1 MNTRLKNTMLTKSMR
16 TPLLALC
23 LMTAT
28 AVAQTAGETP
38 ATDPAAMPVAG
49 EAEQTDAMQATEAS
63 AEEAV
68 GEAAVHA
75 ESAGEE
81 STGAEAGDE
90 ESLGEEPA
98 DEESD
103 DEESTDEAAA
113 DADQAPKDAPI
124 RESQERHL
132 SGDQALRA
140 HARDP
145 KALQELRGDRVEK
158 QQVEGEV
165 METVKLTGIIK
176 PLHFDSGAITIRA
189 DDITKI
195 RRALE
200 SVQGK
205 ANVRLHLAGHADNQR
220 LSPELATRYGDNL
233 GLARERAGEVA
244 ELLQRA
250 LALPPEAIAFE
261 GHGDTK
267 PVASNGSE
275 AGRARNRRVEVEVWY
290 DEPTAATTEKDVVV
304 ADDFRQIK
312 VCRVQELCLMRFQDG
327 HAKRTRVNNLVSA
340 LHYGEEGVEVTPEFV
355 EQVRKGFAN
364 LQNKQN
370 VTAKFIGYSDEM
382 ALSDRNARI
391 YGDAVALSKARA
403 HRTALAVQEALGLA
417 AAAVQSDGR
426 GATAFVGANDTPQGR
441 ALNRRIEVQF
451 WYDDPLQELPE
462 EPQMCPAEDDNEIVT
477 RVHQPSGGPLPILS
491 LDGSDIVIPAGLT
504 DRLRGA
510 MDEIRDRENVRLRF
524 IGYTGNERLDRRTTS
539 VYEDDIGLSAA
550 RARRAMDTIRSLM
563 QLGSDQAEHEGH
575 GFVHAADVPNEGFVQ
590 GPESYIEVQV
600 VYDEAVLRDD
610 YEGVDI
616 TRLNRELAPSNA
628 YGLNPMHIS
637 VNGEPLD
644 DPARSSAD
652 VQRCTDVALDD
663 AGIRFQFD
671 DLKASPRLAVSASP
685 QVAVVE
691 EPVRFRM
698 YSNYGGF
705 IHRAEVRILD
715 KAQSTQATP
724 IAVVALDAN
733 GNAEWQPS
741 IVDIPAAG
749 RELQYV
755 LRAYDEQGRFDETS
769 PRPLWLAH
777 AQDDGSV
784 ADVPATDG
792 ATAPP
797 LTGYGE
803 SHIARRNIRIGANTV
818 AVRGGGIP
826 EGHSVWVAGRPVP
839 VDANGDFIA
848 EEILPDGLQTVEVA
862 VLDAEG
868 NGKLYLRDLEMR
880 NRDRFLVA
888 VADVT
893 LAKDKTEGP
902 ADLLEGE
909 NTAFERSASLYG
921 RLAFFGTQ
929 KFGNGWRLTASADT
943 REGPLK
949 DLFGNLL
956 DKAPDALFRRLDPD
970 YHYPTFGDDG
980 VVEEM
985 APTMGKFYL
994 RAERGD
1000 DFAMWGNF
1008 QTDYAGNEMAQVDRG
1023 LYGAN
1028 AEWKSETTTSFG
1040 EHRAVVGGFA
1050 AEPGTIGGRDEF
1062 RGTGGSLF
1070 YLRNQDIL
1078 GGSERLRIEMRDR
1091 DSQLVTGTVEL
1102 RPGLDY
1108 DIDYLQ
1114 GRILLSQPLSST
1126 GSDNM
1131 LVRGGGLSGDE
1142 AWLVARYEYAPG
1154 FDEIDTV
1161 STGGRAHLWINDH
1174 IGLGLTG
1181 SRSSG
1186 DADDNSVLGADFT
1199 FRKSTDT
1206 WLKLQGGRTTGM
1218 VSNSLFSHDGG
1229 FGFTGNDP
1237 AAFDNA
1243 EASSYR
1249 ADVSVGIGDV
1259 FGNGKGR
1266 VTLYTQAQDAGYSAP
1281 GLTTTSDRTYYGGT
1295 LDVPIGEKLSVAGKA
1310 DHREQDSGL
1319 TLEAAELNVKYQLDD
1334 RWSVAGGVRSDKRED
1349 LRASVPLTQEQGQR
1363 TDAVVHVGYD
1373 SGAKWNAWGFAQ
1385 QTLSKDGDRQDNGRL
1400 GAGGAMRLGEK
1411 LRIEAEASAGDLG
1424 PGGRLGTSYMVS
1436 DKTSMYL
1443 NYALEN
1449 ERGDILNGTNIS
1461 GQRGSLVGGMK
1472 HRLADGSSLYAE
1484 ERYQD
1489 ANEARGLT
1497 HAAGLSLNL
1506 GERWTLGAN
1515 AEFGTLQDTETAAE
1529 TERRA
1534 GGVRVAYVLGSTLI
1548 SSGVEYR
1555 ADDSE
1560 RSDGTHVERTTWLFR
1575 NNFKLQMSDD
1585 WRLVGKFDHS
1595 KSESSQGQFYDGK
1608 YTEGVVGFGYRPVLS
1623 NRLNALAKYTYFYN
1637 VPTTDQI
1644 TLTGTA
1650 AQFIQKSHIASVD
1663 ANYEL
1668 TPRWSIGGK
1677 YAYRLGSVSLDRENP
1692 EFFDNR
1698 AQLMI
1703 LRTDVRL
1710 FGDYEMLV
1718 EARRLTLP
1726 DLDESRSG
1734 MLLGV
1739 YRYFGEHVKAGVGY
1753 NFTDFSEN
1761 LTDLS
1766 YRHQGVFVNVVG
1778 AL

>member
-1 MNTRLKNTMLTKSMR
+1 MLTKNMR

-23 LMTAT
+23 LLTAT
-28 AVAQTAGETP
+28 AAAQT
-38 ATDPAAMPVAG
+38 VG
-49 EAEQTDAMQATEAS
+49 EAASIDVAAGAPSSEATAAGDAATAAQEASASGGEATGAAPTDAES
-63 AEEAV
+63 AEEA
-68 GEAAVHA
+68 
-75 ESAGEE
+75 SAGEE
-81 STGAEAGDE
+81 SSGAAVDE
-90 ESLGEEPA
+90 
-98 DEESD
+98 
-103 DEESTDEAAA
+103 
-113 DADQAPKDAPI
+113 DQAPKDAPI
-124 RESQERHL
+124 RESLERHL
-132 SGDQALRA
+132 PGDETFRTL
-140 HARDP
+140 ARDP
-145 KALQELRGDRVEK
+145 NVATDLRGDRVEK
-158 QQVEGEV
+158 QQVDGEV
-165 METVKLTGIIK
+165 IDTVKLTGIIK
-176 PLHFDSGAITIRA
+176 PLYFDSGAIRIR
-189 DDITKI
+189 DEDIAKI

-220 LSPELATRYGDNL
+220 LSPDLAARYGDNQ
-233 GLARERAGEVA
+233 GLSRERAGEVA

-250 LALPPEAIAFE
+250 LTLPPEAIAFE
-261 GHGDTK
+261 GYGDTR
-267 PVASNGSE
+267 PVASNGSD

-290 DEPTAATTEKDVVV
+290 DEPKVATTEKDVVV
-304 ADDFRQIK
+304 TEEFRQIK
-312 VCRVQELCLMRFQDG
+312 VCRVQELCLMRFQEG
-327 HAKRTRVNNLVSA
+327 NARRTRVNNLVTA

-355 EQVRKGFAN
+355 EQVRKAFAN
-364 LQNKQN
+364 LQGKQN
-370 VTAKFIGYSDEM
+370 VTAKFIGYSDDI

-403 HRTALAVQEALGLA
+403 HRTALAVQEALGLPA
-417 AAAVQSDGR
+417 ASVQSDGR
-426 GATAFVGANDTPQGR
+426 GATTFIGANDTAQGR
-441 ALNRRIEVQF
+441 ALNRRVEVQF
-451 WYDDPLQELPE
+451 WYDDPMQELPE
-462 EPQMCPAEDDNEIVT
+462 GPQMCPAEADHEIVT
-477 RVHQPSGGPLPILS
+477 RIHQPSGGELPVLT
-491 LDGSDIVIPAGLT
+491 LDGSDIVIPVGMT
-504 DRLRGA
+504 ERLRSA
-510 MDEIRDRENVRLRF
+510 LDEIRDRDNARLRF
-524 IGYTGNERLDRRTTS
+524 IGYTGNARLDRRTTS
-539 VYEDDIGLSAA
+539 VYEDDIGLSTA
-550 RARRAMDTIRSLM
+550 RARRAMDTVRSLM
-563 QLGSDQAEHEGH
+563 QLGPEQVEHEGH
-575 GFVHAADVPNEGFVQ
+575 GFVQAADVPSEGFVQ
-590 GPESYIEVQV
+590 GPDSYIEVQV
-600 VYDEAVLRDD
+600 VYDEEVLRDD

-616 TRLNRELAPSNA
+616 TRLNRELAPANA

-637 VNGEPLD
+637 VNGKPLD
-644 DPARSSAD
+644 DPGRSSAD

-685 QVAVVE
+685 QVATVD

-698 YSNYGGF
+698 YSNYNGF
-705 IHRAEVRILD
+705 IGRAEVRVLD
-715 KAQSTQATP
+715 KTQSTQATP
-724 IAVVALDAN
+724 IAVVTLDAN
-733 GNAEWQPS
+733 GNGEWQPA
-741 IVDIPAAG
+741 IVDIPASG

-769 PRPLWLAH
+769 PRPLWLVKAN
-777 AQDDGSV
+777 ADGSV
-784 ADVPATDG
+784 ADVPAIASTAG
-792 ATAPP
+792 APP
-797 LTGYGE
+797 LAGYGE

-818 AVRGGGIP
+818 AVRGSGIP
-826 EGHSVWVAGRPVP
+826 QGHTVWVAGRAVP

-862 VLDAEG
+862 VLDPQG
-868 NGKLYLRDLEMR
+868 NGQVYLRDLEMR
-880 NRDRFLVA
+880 SRDRFLVGI
-888 VADVT
+888 ADVT
-893 LAKDKTEGP
+893 LASNNTKGP

-909 NTAFERSASLYG
+909 NTAFERSSSFYG
-921 RLAFFGTQ
+921 RLAFFGTE

-943 REGPLK
+943 REGPIK
-949 DLFGNLL
+949 DIFGNLL

-994 RAERGD
+994 RAEHGD

-1008 QTDYAGNEMAQVDRG
+1008 QTDYASNEMAQVDRG

-1028 AEWKSETTTSFG
+1028 AEWKSDTTTTFG
-1040 EHRAVVGGFA
+1040 ERRTVVSGFA

-1078 GGSERLRIEMRDR
+1078 GGSERLRIEMRDK
-1091 DSQLVTGTVEL
+1091 DSQLVTGTVDL

-1114 GRILLSQPLSST
+1114 GRVLLSQPLSST
-1126 GSDNM
+1126 GGDNM
-1131 LVRGGGLSGDE
+1131 LVRDGGLSGDE

-1154 FDEIDTV
+1154 FDEIDTL
-1161 STGGRAHLWINDH
+1161 STGGRAHMWLNDH
-1174 IGLGLTG
+1174 VGLGLTG

-1186 DADDNSVLGADFT
+1186 DADDNSVLGADLT
-1199 FRKSTDT
+1199 LRKTTDT
-1206 WLKLQGGRTTGM
+1206 WLKLQGGRTTGL
-1218 VSNSLFSHDGG
+1218 VSNSLFSYDGG

-1237 AAFDNA
+1237 AAFDGA
-1243 EASSYR
+1243 QASSYR
-1249 ADVSVGIGDV
+1249 ADVSLGIGDV
-1259 FGNGKGR
+1259 FRNGKGR
-1266 VTLYTQAQDAGYSAP
+1266 VTLYTQSQDAGYSAP
-1281 GLTTTSDRTYYGGT
+1281 GLATASDRSYYGGT
-1295 LDVPIGEKLSVAGKA
+1295 VDVPIGDRLSVVGKA
-1310 DHREQDSGL
+1310 DHREQDAGL
-1319 TLEAAELNVKYQLDD
+1319 TLEAAEINVRYQLDD
-1334 RWSVAGGVRSDKRED
+1334 RWKVAAGVRNDKRED
-1349 LRASVPLTQEQGQR
+1349 LRTTVPLTQEQGQR

-1373 SGAKWNAWGFAQ
+1373 SAGKWNAWGFAQ
-1385 QTLSKDGDRQDNGRL
+1385 QTLSKDGDRQDNGRV
-1400 GAGGAMRLGEK
+1400 GTGGAMRIGEK
-1411 LRIEAEASAGDLG
+1411 LRVEAEASAGDLG

-1436 DKTSMYL
+1436 DKTSLYL

-1472 HRLADGSSLYAE
+1472 RRLVDGSTLYAE

-1497 HAAGLSLNL
+1497 HAAGMSLNL

-1515 AEFGTLQDTETAAE
+1515 AELGTLQDSDTAAE

-1534 GGVRVAYVLGSTLI
+1534 GGVRVAYTLGATQV

-1560 RSDGTHVERTTWLFR
+1560 QVDATHVERTTWLLR
-1575 NNFKLQMSDD
+1575 NNFKVQMSDD

-1595 KSESSQGQFYDGK
+1595 RSESSQGQFYDGK
-1608 YTEGVVGFGYRPVLS
+1608 YTEGVVGFGYRPVAS

-1637 VPTTDQI
+1637 VPTTDQV
-1644 TLTGTA
+1644 TLAGTA

-1663 ANYEL
+1663 ANYAL
-1668 TPRWSIGGK
+1668 TPRWSVGGK

-1698 AQLMI
+1698 AQLLI
-1703 LRTDVRL
+1703 LRTDLRL
-1710 FGDYEMLV
+1710 FGDYEALV
-1718 EARRLTLP
+1718 EARRLHLP
-1726 DLDESRSG
+1726 DIDESRSG

>member
-28 AVAQTAGETP
+28 ATAQNAVEP
-38 ATDPAAMPVAG
+38 IATDANATQLAG
-49 EAEQTDAMQATEAS
+49 EAMANEQVNSEQAVEETSVEATEEATTDETS
-63 AEEAV
+63 AEGAPVEEES
-68 GEAAVHA
+68 GEEESSDEEAA
-75 ESAGEE
+75 E
-81 STGAEAGDE
+81 
-90 ESLGEEPA
+90 
-98 DEESD
+98 D
-103 DEESTDEAAA
+103 DL
-113 DADQAPKDAPI
+113 APKDAPI
-124 RESQERHL
+124 RESLERHL
-132 SGDQALRA
+132 PGDETFRPL
-140 HARDP
+140 ARDP
-145 KALQELRGDRVEK
+145 KVLTELRGDRVEK

-176 PLHFDSGAITIRA
+176 PLHFDSGAIALRE
-189 DDITKI
+189 DDIAKI
-195 RRALE
+195 RSALE

-220 LSPELATRYGDNL
+220 LSPELAARYSDNQ
-233 GLARERAGEVA
+233 GLSRERAGEVA

-250 LALPPEAIAFE
+250 LTLPPEAIAFE
-261 GHGDTK
+261 GYGDTK
-267 PVASNGSE
+267 PVASNASD

-290 DEPTAATTEKDVVV
+290 DEPKAATTEKDVVV
-304 ADDFRQIK
+304 TDDFRQIK
-312 VCRVQELCLMRFQDG
+312 VCRVQALCLMRFQEG
-327 HAKRTRVNNLVSA
+327 AAKRTRVNNLVKA
-340 LHYGEEGVEVTPEFV
+340 LHYGEEGVEVTPEFI

-364 LQNKQN
+364 LQGKQN
-370 VTAKFIGYSDEM
+370 VTAKFIGYTDEM

-403 HRTALAVQEALGLA
+403 HRTALAVQEALGLP

-426 GATAFVGANDTPQGR
+426 GATTFIGANDTPQGR

-477 RVHQPSGGPLPILS
+477 RVHQPSGGPLPALT
-491 LDGSDIVIPAGLT
+491 LDGSEIIIPAGLT
-504 DRLRGA
+504 DRLRAA
-510 MDEIRDRENVRLRF
+510 MDEVRDRDNVRLRF
-524 IGYTGNERLDRRTTS
+524 IGYTGNARLDRRTAS

-550 RARRAMDTIRSLM
+550 RARRAMDTVRSLM
-563 QLGSDQAEHEGH
+563 QLTSDQVEHEGH
-575 GFVHAADVPNEGFVQ
+575 GFVQAADVPNDGFIQ
-590 GPESYIEVQV
+590 GPDSYIEVQV

-616 TRLNRELAPSNA
+616 TRLNRELAPGNA

-644 DPARSSAD
+644 DPGRSSAD
-652 VQRCTDVALDD
+652 VQRCTDVALDE

-685 QVAVVE
+685 QVAVVD

-705 IHRAEVRILD
+705 IHNAEVRVLG
-715 KAQSTQATP
+715 KAQSVQATP
-724 IAVVALDAN
+724 IAVVALDAS
-733 GNAEWQPS
+733 GDGEWQPS
-741 IVDIPAAG
+741 LAEIPASG

-769 PRPLWLAH
+769 PRPLWLVH
-777 AQDDGSV
+777 AKDDGSI

-792 ATAPP
+792 DTAPP
-797 LTGYGE
+797 LAGYGE
-803 SHIARRNIRIGANTV
+803 SHLARRNIRIGDNTV
-818 AVRGGGIP
+818 AVRGSGIP
-826 EGHSVWVAGRPVP
+826 QGHSVWVAGRPVP

-862 VLDAEG
+862 VLDQEG

-893 LAKDKTEGP
+893 LAKNKTEGP

-909 NTAFERSASLYG
+909 NTAFERSSSFYG

-929 KFGNGWRLTASADT
+929 KFGNGWRVTASADT
-943 REGPLK
+943 REGPIK

-956 DKAPDALFRRLDPD
+956 DKAPDALFRRIDPD

-1028 AEWKSETTTSFG
+1028 AEWKSETTTAFG
-1040 EHRAVVGGFA
+1040 EHRTVVSGFA

-1131 LVRGGGLSGDE
+1131 LVRSGGLSGDE

-1154 FDEIDTV
+1154 FDEIDAV
-1161 STGGRAHLWINDH
+1161 NTGGRAHMWVNDH

-1186 DADDNSVLGADFT
+1186 DADDSSVFGADFT
-1199 FRKSTDT
+1199 FRKTADT

-1218 VSNSLFSHDGG
+1218 VSNSLFSYDGG

-1237 AAFDNA
+1237 AAFDDA
-1243 EASSYR
+1243 SASSYR

-1259 FGNGKGR
+1259 FKNGKGR

-1281 GLTTTSDRTYYGGT
+1281 GMTTASDRTYYGGT
-1295 LDVPIGEKLSVAGKA
+1295 VDVPVGEHFSIAGKA

-1319 TLEAAELNVKYQLDD
+1319 TLEAAEVNVKYQLND
-1334 RWSVAGGVRSDKRED
+1334 RWSVAGGVRNDKRED

-1400 GAGGAMRLGEK
+1400 GAGGAMRIGEK

-1436 DKTSMYL
+1436 EKTSMYL

-1472 HRLADGSSLYAE
+1472 HRLTDGSSLYAE

-1534 GGVRVAYVLGSTLI
+1534 GGMRVSYVLGSTQV

-1555 ADDSE
+1555 TDDSE
-1560 RSDGTHVERTTWLFR
+1560 RPDATHVERTTWLFR
-1575 NNFKLQMSDD
+1575 NNFKVQMSDD
-1585 WRLVGKFDHS
+1585 WRLVGKLDHS

-1710 FGDYEMLV
+1710 FGDYEALV

-1734 MLLGV
+1734 VLLGV

-1766 YRHQGVFVNVVG
+1766 YRHQGVFVNVIG